1 MFIKDQI
8 GYGFIVN
15 KNPKAIV
22 SLVPSITELLFD
34 LGLKNQIVAI
44 TSYCIHPKKE
54 ILYKPTIGGPKNID
68 THKILS
74 LNPDLIIASKEE
86 NDKQQVEFLMN
97 HCNVYVSDVKNLDDA
112 LAMIFDIGIITRKKK
127 NADQLIEKIKNN
139 FNHLEIPASER
150 KRAVYLI
157 WKNPYM
163 TINKDTFIH
172 QILLSGGFNNVFADK
187 KMRYPEIS
195 LQEISDQNPAYIF
208 LSSEPFSF
216 TDVHVHEFKKAFPNA
231 TIKRVDGKI
240 FSWYGSH
247 LIKVPDYFKHLL

>member
-8 GYGFIVN
+8 GYGFIVG
-15 KNPKAIV
+15 KSPKAIV

-97 HCNVYVSDVKNLDDA
+97 HCNVYVSDVKNLNDA
-112 LAMIFDIGIITRKKK
+112 LAMIHDIGIITLQQK
-127 NADQLIEKIKNN
+127 NADQLIQRINSN
-139 FNHLEIPASER
+139 FSPLENSSSQR
-150 KRAVYLI
+150 KRVAYLI
-157 WKNPYM
+157 WESPYM
-163 TINKDTFIH
+163 TINKNTFIH
-172 QILLSGGFNNVFADK
+172 HILFLGGFDNVFADK
-187 KMRYPEIS
+187 KSRYPEIS
-195 LQEISDQNPAYIF
+195 LQEIQTQNPDYIF
-208 LSSEPFSF
+208 LSSEPYSF
-216 TDVHVHEFKKAFPNA
+216 TDIHVRQFKKVFPGA
-231 TIKRVDGKI
+231 TIKCVDGEI